1 MTIRKT
7 LSMLP
12 VLFGIGLGAGLGISA
27 PAAAQT
33 KEVKIGLIAPMSGP
47 WARQGELML
56 KGANLAVDDINKQG
70 GIKSLGGAM
79 VKLLVFDAGDSVEK
93 AKNAAQR
100 MIAQEPDL
108 IGATGSWLSSFTLGV
123 TEVTERAELPV

>member
-1 MTIRKT
+1 MTTRRT
-7 LSMLP
+7 LLVLP
-12 VLFGIGLGAGLGISA
+12 ILFGIGLGAGLGNA
-27 PAAAQT
+27 TPAAAQT

-79 VKLLVFDAGDSVEK
+79 VKLLVFDAGDSV
-93 AKNAAQR
+93 
-100 MIAQEPDL
+100 
-108 IGATGSWLSSFTLGV
+108 
-123 TEVTERAELPV
+123 